1 MIDKKWIFFSFFQ
14 FLVANSNSSLSGGS
28 SQCHSLSHVNNNIN
42 NDNNDNEGPQWP
54 QRPFKN
60 DSFATRGFQ
69 TLFFF
74 YFDSF
79 PKYRPVTTGAVSIIS
94 IFQSALVTILPLLAA
109 DLGFFGEVHGPH
121 LGLSVYP
128 LPAPVGLRGPLAEL
142 RGGWKISSTTDL
154 IIFLNIF
161 PFRQV

>member
-1 MIDKKWIFFSFFQ
+1 MCRDGGGDYQDILGFHFNSRKPSKNLGKNKMVGHCATLLDNFSL
-14 FLVANSNSSLSGGS
+14 FLRELKHGNHFISCEKQLKM
-28 SQCHSLSHVNNNIN
+28 
-42 NDNNDNEGPQWP
+42 DD
-54 QRPFKN
+54 
-60 DSFATRGFQ
+60 D
-69 TLFFF
+69 F

-128 LPAPVGLRGPLAEL
+128 LPASVGLRGPLAEL
-142 RGGWKISSTTDL
+142 KGGWAIFSFHLSFLLNTD
-154 IIFLNIF
+154 
-161 PFRQV
+161 